1 MCTICFCAESA
12 PEFPRKRKIDELC
25 SLSPP
30 PPHTLWLHP
39 QTAPIGIGIGE
50 QATIRVV
57 VGAPEGVWWGGV
69 EKSSSISHMLRHP
82 SARQCYFE
90 MKPISAP

>member
-1 MCTICFCAESA
+1 MEPEPNQDWTAYTTIVTNKV
-12 PEFPRKRKIDELC
+12 RIDHRIRIDRMEKPFKVRQYVYNL
-25 SLSPP
+25 L
-30 PPHTLWLHP
+30 
-39 QTAPIGIGIGE
+39 GE